1 MVMRK
6 KLADAVRVLA
16 MDAVEKANSGHP
28 GAPMGMADM
37 AEALWRHGFKHNP
50 RNPQWYDRDRFVLSN
65 GHASMLL
72 YAVLHLTGY
81 DLSMDDI
88 RNFRQWESKTPGH
101 PEHGHTPG
109 VETTTGPLGQ
119 GIATAV
125 GMALAEKMLA
135 ARFNKADLPVVD
147 HHTYTFLGD
156 GCMMEGVTHEACSL
170 AGTLGLGKLIALYDA
185 NNISIDGAIDGW
197 FTEDVPARFEAY
209 GWHVLPHVD
218 GHDGTAL
225 DAALKAARAVTD
237 RPSLIVCHTHI
248 GYGSP
253 RKADS
258 SKCHGSPLG
267 EEEVAA
273 TRQALGWEYPSFVM
287 PADIVTAWDAREQG
301 AQAEQLW
308 QRLFDQYKAAYP
320 QEAAE
325 FTRQMQGAMPQTWQQ
340 DMEAIIAKA
349 VSLQENSATRV
360 ASQKVLEDICA
371 LLPEMVGGSADL
383 TGSVGTF
390 TKKSHMVSKEHPEN
404 NYISYG
410 VREFAMGAMMNGMA
424 LHGGIL
430 PYAGTFMI
438 FSDYAKNAIRLS
450 ALMRL
455 RLVWVLTHDSIGVGE
470 DGPTH
475 QPVEQVPSLRMIPHV
490 HLWRPCDSVECA
502 VAWKSALAYAGPSC
516 MSLSRQTL
524 PFVERSAAQIAQIE
538 RGGYVLRDCDKA
550 GGAASPEAIIMAT
563 GSEVTLALQAAEIL
577 NAQGRR
583 VRVVS
588 MPCAE
593 VFDAQDSA
601 YKEAVLPRAVRARV
615 AVEAASTVYWHKY
628 TGLDGAIV
636 GMTSFGA
643 SAPGKVLAEK
653 FGFTVDNVVKHV
665 KAVLA

>member
-1 MVMRK
+1 MLMRK
-6 KLADAVRVLA
+6 ELANAVRALA

-37 AEALWRHGFKHNP
+37 AEALWRHHFKHNP
-50 RNPQWYDRDRFVLSN
+50 SNPRWFDRDRFVLSN

-88 RNFRQWESKTPGH
+88 RNFRQLGSKTPGH
-101 PEHGHTPG
+101 PEYGLTPG

-125 GMALAEKMLA
+125 GMALAERMMA
-135 ARFNKADLPVVD
+135 ARFNKPGLEVVN

-156 GCMMEGVTHEACSL
+156 GCMMEGISHEACSL

-185 NNISIDGAIDGW
+185 NKISIDGNIEGW

-209 GWHVLPHVD
+209 GWHVLRAVD
-218 GHDGTAL
+218 GHDGAAL
-225 DAALKAARAVTD
+225 DAALTAARAVTD

-273 TRQALGWEYPSFVM
+273 TRIALGWNVAPFEI
-287 PADIVTAWDAREQG
+287 PAAIAQAWDAREQG
-301 AQAEQLW
+301 KAAEKAW
-308 QRLFDQYKAAYP
+308 DELFAAYSKAYP

-325 FTRQMQGAMPQTWQQ
+325 LTRRMQGALPADWQQ
-340 DMEAIIAKA
+340 GIKAIIAKA
-349 VSLQENSATRV
+349 DSLKENSATRV
-360 ASQKVLEDICA
+360 ASHKVLEDLML

-390 TKKSHMVSKEHPEN
+390 TKASQIVDKAHFEN

-424 LHGGIL
+424 LHGGLL

-450 ALMRL
+450 ALMDL
-455 RLVWVLTHDSIGVGE
+455 RVVWVLTHDSIGVGE

-475 QPVEQVPSLRMIPHV
+475 QPVEQVSGLRLIPHV
-490 HLWRPCDSVECA
+490 HVWRPCDTVECA
-502 VAWKSALAYAGPSC
+502 VAWKSALSYAGPTC
-516 MSLSRQTL
+516 MSLSRQTV
-524 PFVERSAAQIAQIE
+524 PFVERSAEQIQQAE
-538 RGGYVLRDCDKA
+538 RGGYVLRDCQ
-550 GGAASPEAIIMAT
+550 GSPEGIILAT
-563 GSEVTLALQAAEIL
+563 GSEVTLALQAAQAL
-577 NAQGRR
+577 TAKGRR
-583 VRVVS
+583 IRVVS
-588 MPCAE
+588 MPCTA
-593 VFDAQDSA
+593 VFDAQDAA
-601 YKEAVLPRAVRARV
+601 YKDTVLPSAVRARV
-615 AVEAASTVYWHKY
+615 AVEAASSDYWYKY

-643 SAPGKVLAEK
+643 SAPGKVLAEH
-653 FGFTVDNVVKHV
+653 FGFTVDNVVRHV
-665 KAVLA
+665 ETVLHQAHI

>member
-1 MVMRK
+1 MRK
-6 KLADAVRVLA
+6 ELADAVRALA

-37 AEALWRHGFKHNP
+37 AEALWRHHFKHNP
-50 RNPQWYDRDRFVLSN
+50 ANPQWFDRDRFVLSN

-81 DLSMDDI
+81 AVSMDDI
-88 RNFRQWESKTPGH
+88 RNFRQLDSTTPGH
-101 PEHGHTPG
+101 PEYGVTPG

-125 GMALAEKMLA
+125 GMALAEKMMA
-135 ARFNKADLPVVD
+135 ARFNKAGLEVVN

-156 GCMMEGVTHEACSL
+156 GCMMEGVSHEACSL

-185 NNISIDGAIDGW
+185 NNISIDGNIEGW
-197 FTEDVPARFEAY
+197 FAEDVPARFEAY
-209 GWHVLPHVD
+209 GWHVVRAVN
-218 GHDGTAL
+218 GHDGAAL
-225 DAALKAARAVTD
+225 DAALTAARAVTD
-237 RPSLIVCHTHI
+237 RPSLIVCRTHI

-273 TRQALGWEYPSFVM
+273 TRKALGWNAAPFEI
-287 PADIVTAWDAREQG
+287 PAAIAKAWDGREQG
-301 AQAEQLW
+301 KAAEQAW
-308 QRLFDQYKAAYP
+308 NTLFAAYAKAYP
-320 QEAAE
+320 HEAAE
-325 FTRQMQGAMPQTWQQ
+325 LTRRMQGILPADWQQ
-340 DMEAIIAKA
+340 GISAIIAKA
-349 VSLQENSATRV
+349 HSLKENSATRV
-360 ASQKVLEDICA
+360 ASQKVLEDLML

-390 TKKSHMVSKEHPEN
+390 TKTSQLVDKAHFEN

-424 LHGGIL
+424 LHGGLL

-450 ALMRL
+450 ALMDL
-455 RLVWVLTHDSIGVGE
+455 RVVWVLTHDSIGVGE

-475 QPVEQVPSLRMIPHV
+475 QPVEQVAGLRLIPHV
-490 HLWRPCDSVECA
+490 HVWRPCDSVECA
-502 VAWKSALAYAGPSC
+502 VAWKSAISYAGPSC

-524 PFVERSAAQIAQIE
+524 PFVERSAEQIQQAE
-538 RGGYVLRDCDKA
+538 RGGYILRDCQ
-550 GGAASPEAIIMAT
+550 GSPEAIIMAT
-563 GSEVTLALQAAEIL
+563 GSEVTLALQAAQTL
-577 NAQGRR
+577 TDKGRK

-588 MPCAE
+588 MPCTA
-593 VFDAQDSA
+593 VFDAQDAA
-601 YKEAVLPRAVRARV
+601 YKEAVLPSAVRARV
-615 AVEAASTVYWHKY
+615 AVEAASSDYWYKY

-643 SAPGKVLAEK
+643 SAPGKVLAK
-653 FGFTVDNVVKHV
+653 HFGFTVENVVHHV
-665 KAVLA
+665 ETVLH